1 MAGRMAHAMMDGL
14 VGWCGAEKIADCF
27 RALEQAL
34 LLQAIVSISPPLK
47 RSSQYQR
54 LNLKFQ
60 LI

>member
-1 MAGRMAHAMMDGL
+1 MAGRMAHTMMDGL
-14 VGWCGAEKIADCF
+14 VGWCGAEKIADCY
-27 RALEQAL
+27 RGLEQAL
-34 LLQAIVSISPPLK
+34 LLQAIAPIPLI